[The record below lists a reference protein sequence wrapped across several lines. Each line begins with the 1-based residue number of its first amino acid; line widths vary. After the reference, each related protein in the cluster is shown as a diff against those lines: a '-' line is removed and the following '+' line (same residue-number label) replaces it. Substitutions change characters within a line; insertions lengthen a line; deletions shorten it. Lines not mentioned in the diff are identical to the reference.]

1 MAKGKALNKRMSN
14 RCTLFN
20 VKNYSQ
26 RTADTPNVEYDQ
38 LLSGLRDGSIVLI
51 DVRDAYEL
59 DKFGRFYHN
68 TINIP
73 LDQLP
78 EAFNM
83 SPEHF
88 KVLYGY
94 DLPELEDNIVF
105 VCRSGERSSSA
116 VEMAIEYGYE
126 NAKHFPGGLS
136 EWQKGKASL
145 QSSGDV

>member
-1 MAKGKALNKRMSN
+1 MPLNRPTTTN
-14 RCTLFN
+14 AFLDFI
-20 VKNYSQ
+20 KNYSL
-26 RTADTPNVEYDQ
+26 RTPDTPNVEYDQ
-38 LLSGLRDGSIVLI
+38 LVSGLKDGSMVLI

-59 DKFGRFYHN
+59 DKFGRFHQN
-68 TINIP
+68 AINVP
-73 LDQLP
+73 LDQLA
-78 EAFNM
+78 ETFNM

-126 NAKHFPGGLS
+126 K
-136 EWQKGKASL
+136 
-145 QSSGDV
+145 